1 MKIQNVTFGEGKHL
15 CSGVLAIPE
24 KKKNIGVVLAHG
36 AGAGMDHPFM
46 RFFHMKIAEAGF
58 ACLRFNF
65 PYINQKRKVPDP
77 QPVLTSSFQLAIKQM
92 PTDRVAIGGK
102 SMGGRMASYIASEEK
117 VVGLFFL
124 GYPLHPPGK
133 PELLRDQH
141 LYAISKPL
149 FFASGT
155 RDPFATHDLLKKT
168 IRKIGNNV
176 TTEFIENGGHSFEV
190 PKSSGKSTNQVQESV
205 ADSLIRWLIALEP

>member
-1 MKIQNVTFGEGKHL
+1 MKTQNITFGEGKHL

-24 KKKNIGVVLAHG
+24 KKKNLGVVIAHG

-46 RFFHMKIAEAGF
+46 RFFHTKIAEAGF
-58 ACLRFNF
+58 PCLRFNF
-65 PYINQKRKVPDP
+65 PYTNQKRKVPDP
-77 QPVLTSSFQLAIKQM
+77 QAVLTSSFQLAIEQM
-92 PTDRVAIGGK
+92 PTNHVAIGGK

-133 PELLRDQH
+133 PEQLRDQH

-155 RDPFATHDLLKKT
+155 RDPFATHDLLQKT
-168 IRKIGNNV
+168 IRKIGKNV
-176 TTEFIENGGHSFEV
+176 TTEFVENGGHSLEV
-190 PKSSGKSTNQVQESV
+190 PKSSGKSTQQIQESV
-205 ADSLIRWLIALEP
+205 AESLIRWLNSLA